1 MCLVLALLLTS
12 IPILSTTPAPTPAPL
27 DPALGP
33 CQVQLGRIWHRRA
46 LLVPRSVHQGPAS
59 GAPSR
64 PPARHPSP
72 ARRPRPRATRDAQ
85 RSLNDS
91 VDYVYSS
98 WDDSALCMCLED
110 KGLVDKKAATGLSC
124 EQLLAQMR
132 TGYAR
137 MAKPVWDAWFD
148 SYIREWLLTHNII
161 APTYNDY
168 LKSDQQYA
176 PVAEIE
182 RNCHRNGSLA
192 VLWRDV
198 KKVRC

>member
-72 ARRPRPRATRDAQ
+72 ARRPRPRHPCHFWGHATRTRHCAV
-85 RSLNDS
+85 NDS

-137 MAKPVWDAWFD
+137 MAKLVW
-148 SYIREWLLTHNII
+148 NICI
-161 APTYNDY
+161 CT
-168 LKSDQQYA
+168 
-176 PVAEIE
+176 
-182 RNCHRNGSLA
+182 
-192 VLWRDV
+192 
-198 KKVRC
+198 